1 MPLRDRRFL
10 VMSKLMN
17 TTSCDREIEVLRAV
31 QAGRWPEAIDPALR
45 AHAAQC
51 TVCTEVVLVAC
62 ALLGDIGMGAETHP
76 LPSASLV
83 WWKAQLRAR
92 REAVERASEPI
103 VIFERVAYALGCLA
117 LLGVSLWQ
125 RVRIENWLGSL
136 GWFSTVPYQTYVRG
150 QEFLT
155 TASLFTLWVP
165 EWTAILAAAAGI
177 LVITFALRLALA
189 DE

>member
-1 MPLRDRRFL
+1 
-10 VMSKLMN
+10 MSKAMN

-31 QAGRWPEAIDPALR
+31 QAGRWPEAVDPALR
-45 AHAAQC
+45 AHAARC
-51 TVCTEVVLVAC
+51 PVCAEVVLVAC
-62 ALLGDIGMGAETHP
+62 ALLGDVGTGAETHP

-103 VIFERVAYALGCLA
+103 VIFEQVAYALGCLS
-117 LLGVSLWQ
+117 LLGVLLWQ
-125 RVRIENWLGSL
+125 RARIESLLSNL
-136 GWFSTVPYQTYVRG
+136 GWFSTFPYQTYVRG

-165 EWTAILAAAAGI
+165 EWTAILAAAAGV